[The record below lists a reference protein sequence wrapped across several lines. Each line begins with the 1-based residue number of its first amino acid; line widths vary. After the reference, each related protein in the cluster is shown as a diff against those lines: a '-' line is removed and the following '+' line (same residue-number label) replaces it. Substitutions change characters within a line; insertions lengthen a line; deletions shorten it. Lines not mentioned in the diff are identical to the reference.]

1 MQVADG
7 FGNHVGRADYP
18 VGPLVPGKAPDLTH
32 SRNFWCRK
40 WIDLETLVS
49 LPYGGFVGTRVV
61 RSLVASASLIAFTS
75 AVASAQSM
83 AKPMAAKP
91 MAAKPMAAKPMAAK
105 PMVPLTAKATLQ
117 TVVLA
122 GGCFWGVEA
131 VFEHL
136 KGVKSVVSGYAGGT
150 VVNPDYNTV
159 TSGRT
164 GHAEAVKV
172 TFDPAVVSYETLL
185 KVFFTVAHD
194 PTELN
199 RQGPDVGTQY
209 RSAVFFTSAEQQKTT
224 ADVIAAMAAA
234 KTYKKP
240 IVTQVASLTKFY
252 DAEDYHQN
260 YLYTHMTQPYI
271 VYNDLPKIDALK
283 QQYPTLWEKTSGK

>member
-1 MQVADG
+1 VRT
-7 FGNHVGRADYP
+7 HVR
-18 VGPLVPGKAPDLTH
+18 
-32 SRNFWCRK
+32 
-40 WIDLETLVS
+40 
-49 LPYGGFVGTRVV
+49 
-61 RSLVASASLIAFTS
+61 RSILASLSLLAFS
-75 AVASAQSM
+75 GVAVSAQSIVRQQV
-83 AKPMAAKP
+83 AKPMALMTGK
-91 MAAKPMAAKPMAAK
+91 AA
-105 PMVPLTAKATLQ
+105 VQ

-150 VVNPDYNTV
+150 VVNPDYQTV
-159 TSGRT
+159 SSGRT

-172 TFDPAVVSYETLL
+172 TFDPSVVSYETLL

-209 RSAVFFTSAEQQKTT
+209 RSAVFFTSAEQQKITT
-224 ADVIAAMAAA
+224 AVVAAMTAA

-240 IVTQVASLTKFY
+240 IVTQVASLDKFY

-260 YLYTHMTQPYI
+260 YLYTHLTQPYI

-283 QQYPTLWEKTSGK
+283 QQYPTLWEKTTGK

>member
-1 MQVADG
+1 MG
-7 FGNHVGRADYP
+7 
-18 VGPLVPGKAPDLTH
+18 TH
-32 SRNFWCRK
+32 
-40 WIDLETLVS
+40 
-49 LPYGGFVGTRVV
+49 GV
-61 RSLVASASLIAFTS
+61 RSVLASLSLLALGS
-75 AVASAQSM
+75 AAASAQSIFKQQ
-83 AKPMAAKP
+83 AHRPMALVTGK
-91 MAAKPMAAKPMAAK
+91 AA
-105 PMVPLTAKATLQ
+105 LQ

-159 TSGRT
+159 TTGRT

-172 TFDPAVVSYETLL
+172 TFDPSVVSYETLL

-209 RSAVFFTSAEQQKTT
+209 RSAVFFMNAEQQKVT
-224 ADVIAAMAAA
+224 AEVIAAMTAA
-234 KTYKKP
+234 KTYRKP
-240 IVTQVASLTKFY
+240 IVTQVASLDKFY
-252 DAEDYHQN
+252 DAEAYHQN
-260 YLYTHMTQPYI
+260 YLYSHTTQPYI
-271 VYNDLPKIDALK
+271 VYNDLPKIEALK